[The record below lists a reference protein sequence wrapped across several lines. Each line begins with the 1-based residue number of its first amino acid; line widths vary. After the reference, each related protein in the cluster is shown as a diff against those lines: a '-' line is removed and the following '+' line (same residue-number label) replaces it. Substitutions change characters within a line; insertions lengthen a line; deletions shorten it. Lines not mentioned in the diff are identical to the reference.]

1 MGTPSGDTA
10 IASNRFQNS
19 GALLFAGTGD
29 VRITAGSTSYYAG
42 ASDGGNVFVSNVNG
56 LYFEIS
62 GINTT
67 GYSNLVLSFGHY
79 KNTNAGNN
87 ELVVEVSADGITY
100 NPLSYSRPAGSGTAT
115 WMLVTPSGT
124 IPAATNLRIRF
135 RQTSTSTQFRID
147 DVKLTGVA
155 ATPSISATDP
165 LSAVSTVYGTASTNP
180 TSFTLSGSN
189 LVAGITVT
197 PPGGFEVSAT
207 NTNGFAGKGNSIL
220 VGSNGTVAS
229 TSVFV
234 RLAADTDVG
243 TYSSNIVCSSV
254 GATTASVPALASTV
268 SPKSILVTA
277 ESLRKTYGSIDPE
290 LTYTSSV
297 VAPFSGS
304 LVRDPGEGVG
314 FYRIRKGDL
323 TAGVNYS
330 ISFSESDFEIVRNNL
345 YVTATDITKSF
356 GQTLTLGAGQTGFTT
371 SGLQNNE
378 TIGSVTL
385 TASGGTGSLERGGPY
400 ILTPSGATGGTFSSQ
415 NYNLFYNSG
424 LMSVAPPTLE
434 EWMSIGYPQLSNADR
449 APGADPDGDGISNL
463 MEYYVGSD
471 PTLPAGSSSSLVKIT
486 NRPNNTFSMTY
497 QRAKGVTN
505 VSSTVQ
511 ATADL
516 SNSSSWGTN
525 GVQET
530 VVDKGS
536 SYDEVTA
543 TVTNGPGATKMF
555 MRLKV
560 SQP

>member
-1 MGTPSGDTA
+1 
-10 IASNRFQNS
+10 
-19 GALLFAGTGD
+19 
-29 VRITAGSTSYYAG
+29 
-42 ASDGGNVFVSNVNG
+42 
-56 LYFEIS
+56 
-62 GINTT
+62 
-67 GYSNLVLSFGHY
+67 
-79 KNTNAGNN
+79 
-87 ELVVEVSADGITY
+87 
-100 NPLSYSRPAGSGTAT
+100 
-115 WMLVTPSGT
+115 MLVTPSGT
-124 IPAATNLRIRF
+124 IPATTNLSIRF

-155 ATPSISATDP
+155 NVTTPLISATGT
-165 LSAVSTVYGTASTNP
+165 LSSVNTLYGTASTNP
-180 TSFTLSGSN
+180 TSFTVSGAN
-189 LVAGITVT
+189 LAEGIKIA
-197 PPGGFEVSAT
+197 PPAGFEVSAT
-207 NTNGFAGKGNSIL
+207 NTNGFAGKGKSIV
-220 VGSNGTVAS
+220 VGAAGTVAS

-254 GATTASVPALASTV
+254 GATAASVPTVASTV

-314 FYRIRKGDL
+314 IYRIRKGDL

-330 ISFSESDFEIVRNNL
+330 ISFSESDFEIVRKNL

-378 TIGSVTL
+378 TVGSVTL
-385 TASGGTGSLERGGPY
+385 TASGGTGVIDRGGPY
-400 ILTPSGATGGTFSSQ
+400 ALVPSSASGGTFSSQ
-415 NYNLFYNSG
+415 NYDLFYNPG
-424 LMSVAPPTLE
+424 ILSVVSPTLE
-434 EWMSIGYPQLSNADR
+434 EWMSIAYPGIADR
-449 APGADPDGDGISNL
+449 APGADPDRDGISNL
-463 MEYYVGSD
+463 MEYFVGSD
-471 PTLPAGSSSSLVKIT
+471 PTQPAGSSSSLLKFT
-486 NRPNNTFSMTY
+486 NGPGNSFSMTY

-505 VSSTVQ
+505 VSSAVQ

-530 VVDKGS
+530 VADKDS
-536 SYDEVTA
+536 SYEEVTA
-543 TVTNGPGATKMF
+543 TVTNAPGATKMF